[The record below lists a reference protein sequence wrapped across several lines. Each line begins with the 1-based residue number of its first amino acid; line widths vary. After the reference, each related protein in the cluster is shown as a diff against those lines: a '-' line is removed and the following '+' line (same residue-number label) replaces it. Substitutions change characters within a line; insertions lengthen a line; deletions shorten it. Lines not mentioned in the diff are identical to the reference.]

1 MAAIKT
7 LEKHTYSHF
16 LKDKSVQGFVVR
28 NVAFKTAYDAETRC
42 DELEID
48 PNRENLVYDPQKA
61 RSMATVTY
69 PEISYM
75 HQCIEEMLDTVSDD
89 LKQLIKRREDKEKE
103 KAGIGKQVDLE
114 MLDEQIHMT
123 IGNFHGL
130 SAAWSVLNNRMYE
143 LYELK
148 SLKIPP
154 EMQNRT

>member
-16 LKDKSVQGFVVR
+16 LKDKSVQGFIVR
-28 NVAFKTAYDAETRC
+28 NVVFKTAYDAETRC
-42 DELEID
+42 DELELE

-75 HQCIEEMLDTVSDD
+75 LQHIKEMLDTVSDE
-89 LKQLIKRREDKEKE
+89 LKRLVKQREDKEKE
-103 KAGIGKQVDLE
+103 KASIGKQVDLE

-123 IGNFHGL
+123 IGNFRGL

-148 SLKIPP
+148 RLKIPP
-154 EMQNRT
+154 EKQNET